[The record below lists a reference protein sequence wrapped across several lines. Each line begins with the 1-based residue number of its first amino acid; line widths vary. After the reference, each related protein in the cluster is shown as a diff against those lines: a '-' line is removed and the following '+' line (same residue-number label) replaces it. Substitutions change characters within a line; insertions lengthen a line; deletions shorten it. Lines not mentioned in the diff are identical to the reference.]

1 MNTGAV
7 IGVGMVGVAALALTR
22 DAQATAPASVSYE
35 PALSWV
41 PYTEPLQF
49 EPNPAAGDP
58 WAPYSPPLTVDGA
71 PLYNETIGSDPA
83 IDYPISYWAPSMPA
97 VQPPASS
104 QPAETAAVNTARN
117 LDAFLAIIRA
127 GESSDN
133 YTAKVGGGNF
143 SSFTDHPAITGEFA
157 GIRRADDGRLST
169 AAGAYQITRTTW
181 RDLGGVKKYG
191 DFSPSAQDR
200 AAIDL
205 LKRRRAYE
213 DVIAGRVEE
222 AVRKLQ
228 NEWEMFTLARWRGE
242 RVLAAFKNEGG
253 ALA

>member
-1 MNTGAV
+1 MKTAAV
-7 IGVGMVGVAALALTR
+7 VGVGLVGISALALARETKT
-22 DAQATAPASVSYE
+22 AAPASIDYA
-35 PALSWV
+35 PADPWAVSWV
-41 PYTEPLQF
+41 PSTSPLSF
-49 EPNPAAGDP
+49 D
-58 WAPYSPPLTVDGA
+58 SA
-71 PLYNETIGSDPA
+71 PLYSETIGFDPA
-83 IDYPISYWAPSMPA
+83 IEYAIIESFWAPIMQPVDPLPA
-97 VQPPASS
+97 M
-104 QPAETAAVNTARN
+104 ETARN

-133 YTAKVGGGNF
+133 YLALVGGGEF
-143 SSFTDHPAITGEFA
+143 SSFADHPAITGEFA

-181 RDLGGVKKYG
+181 RDLGGAKKYG

-205 LKRRRAYE
+205 LKRRKAYE
-213 DVIAGRVEE
+213 DVIAGRVEL

-242 RVLAAFKNEGG
+242 RVLAAFKNQGG